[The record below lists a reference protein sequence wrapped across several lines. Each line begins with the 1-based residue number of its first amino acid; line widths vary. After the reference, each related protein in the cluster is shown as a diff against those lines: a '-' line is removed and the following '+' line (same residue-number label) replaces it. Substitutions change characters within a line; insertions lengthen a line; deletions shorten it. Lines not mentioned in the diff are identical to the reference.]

1 MPYDFIRWCDEQNI
15 PEQERSLLWS
25 VVESSSNLWDLLSAI
40 GQTSG
45 EKIEGDLLYTFTWSK
60 LQDQKHMRTSKWN

>member
-1 MPYDFIRWCDEQNI
+1 MPYDFILWCDEHNV
-15 PEQERSLLWS
+15 PEQDRSRLWLTI
-25 VVESSSNLWDLLSAI
+25 ESSSNLWDILSVM

-45 EKIEGDLLYTFTWSK
+45 EKMEGDLLYTFTWGK